1 MTETKKPRGRP
12 RKPNKLLEEAK
23 QFKQER
29 LPPDKP
35 LDTRMYLAGQAMAGL
50 LASHSGGYMR
60 LSELKRQ
67 AFELA
72 DKMLEDD

>member
-1 MTETKKPRGRP
+1 MDNSKPLRGRP

-29 LPPDKP
+29 LPPDRP
-35 LDTRMYLAGQAMAGL
+35 LDTRMFLAGQAMTGL
-50 LASHSGGYMR
+50 LACHTGGYIR
-60 LSELKRQ
+60 LEELKRQ

-72 DKMLEDD
+72 DKMMEED